1 MYTIL
6 SIMFLGIISG
16 YIFKNV
22 NALKNVEKTISIT
35 IFALLFILGVSV
47 GSNKMIINNLGEFG
61 SQAFIIA
68 LMSLSGSLLATA
80 LIIKLFRK
88 GGNK

>member
-22 NALKNVEKTISIT
+22 SALKNVEKTISIT
-35 IFALLFILGVSV
+35 IFALLFILGISV